1 MRMRVAVLPA
11 LFVLIL
17 TLIISFL
24 TGHPEDLFLTRS
36 VWVIPVRFV
45 MVTLMLL
52 APVLLLPS
60 LLAIV
65 GNIAK
70 NEKFFG
76 QLVKTSMKNNEGLS
90 KLVAWVLRPL
100 QGIAL
105 SMIFAERFLNL
116 LEFSV
121 GASIAQH
128 LARLTLFVIASVLV
142 SLFLS
147 AIWALDDLG
156 VKFYYNRTSEV
167 RTAGSSVGTVLP
179 LIAGAVGVSSL
190 FHLSSPVD
198 ALIGLVGIVMVL
210 YPPYLL
216 FAVSYHEFV
225 RRRSAVLSGM
235 LPIKRMEMNVR

>member
-1 MRMRVAVLPA
+1 MRVAVLPA
-11 LFVLIL
+11 LLVLML

-24 TGHPEDLFLTRS
+24 TGHPEDFFLTRS

-45 MVTLMLL
+45 IVTLMLL
-52 APVLLLPS
+52 APVLFLPR

-65 GNIAK
+65 GNIAR
-70 NEKFFG
+70 NQGFFG
-76 QLVKTSMKNNEGLS
+76 QLVKTSMSTNEGLS

-100 QGIAL
+100 QGVAL

-121 GASIAQH
+121 GASNAQH
-128 LARLTLFVIASVLV
+128 LARLTLFMVASVLV

-147 AIWALDDLG
+147 TIWALDDLG
-156 VKFYYNRTSEV
+156 VKFYYDRTSEV

-179 LIAGAVGVSSL
+179 LITGAVGVSSL
-190 FHLSSPVD
+190 FHLNSPVD

-225 RRRSAVLSGM
+225 RRRSAVLSKR
-235 LPIKRMEMNVR
+235 LPIKRMEMNVG

>member
-1 MRMRVAVLPA
+1 MRVAVLPA
-11 LFVLIL
+11 LLVLML
-17 TLIISFL
+17 TMIISFL
-24 TGHPEDLFLTRS
+24 TGHPEDFFLTRS

-45 MVTLMLL
+45 IVTLMLL
-52 APVLLLPS
+52 APVLLLPR

-65 GNIAK
+65 GNMAK
-70 NEKFFG
+70 NQGVFG
-76 QLVKTSMKNNEGLS
+76 LLVKTSMNTNEGLS

-100 QGIAL
+100 QGVAL

-116 LEFSV
+116 LEFSI
-121 GASIAQH
+121 GTSNAQH
-128 LARLTLFVIASVLV
+128 LARLTLFMVASVLV

-147 AIWALDDLG
+147 TIWALDDLG
-156 VKFYYNRTSEV
+156 VKFYYDRTSEV

-179 LIAGAVGVSSL
+179 LITGAVGVSSL
-190 FHLSSPVD
+190 FHLNSPVD

-225 RRRSAVLSGM
+225 RRRSAVLSER